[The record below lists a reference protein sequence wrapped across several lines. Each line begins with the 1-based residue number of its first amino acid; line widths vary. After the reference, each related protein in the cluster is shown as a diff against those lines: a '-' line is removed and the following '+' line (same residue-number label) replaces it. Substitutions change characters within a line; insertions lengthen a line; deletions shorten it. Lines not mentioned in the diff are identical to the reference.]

1 MCVCVCV
8 CVCVCKMWD
17 KLEKLL
23 YSGVYGYTYM
33 HTFILISYMHRAF
46 YKVLFTYHL
55 ILIVALR
62 GRYYYPYFTD
72 EKLKFEEVKQ

>member
-1 MCVCVCV
+1 
-8 CVCVCKMWD
+8 MWD

-46 YKVLFTYHL
+46 YKVLFTYRRR
-55 ILIVALR
+55 INER
-62 GRYYYPYFTD
+62 S
-72 EKLKFEEVKQ
+72 EEDTELV